1 MNYRMIKYTLGWVML
16 FEACFFTV
24 PIICAAVYREKE
36 IFAFLISAAICAA
49 GALCLFIG
57 KPKSR
62 DLYAREGYIIVA
74 MCWIFLSLFVV

>member
-24 PIICAAVYREKE
+24 PIICAAVYGEKA

-49 GALCLFIG
+49 VALLLFIG
-57 KPKSR
+57 
-62 DLYAREGYIIVA
+62 
-74 MCWIFLSLFVV
+74 